1 MNLAIVSPFPPDI
14 TGIGQYGF
22 HLSRTLAQS
31 GQFMEINV
39 LAGSRTTP
47 RKIDVSP
54 TVRVIYQ
61 WQPDR
66 LGVGQAIL
74 SFLRQAKPDLV
85 WFNMGAS
92 VFGRSPLAN
101 LFGFLTLNCVHVYG
115 LPTVVTLHE
124 LVELADLK
132 TLHAPG
138 GRLALLGGRL
148 LTKLAARADVL
159 CLTMRR
165 YVNWFSTRQPGL
177 PCVHIPIGAYQA
189 PERLAEPGTPEL
201 LFFSSM
207 APYKGLEVLLS
218 AYQSLLGRYP
228 GLRLT
233 VAGAEHPRFPGYV
246 DRLRR
251 DYSSFSG
258 VDWLGQVPEDRVRP
272 LFARAQL
279 VVLPYLASTG
289 SSSVLFQSAMWGR
302 ALVASDLP
310 ETRAVV
316 EESGLSVEFFENRD
330 ASSLAGAIRTLLDSP
345 KHRLA
350 QSTQNLH
357 AVQRRRPE
365 VTCQAYLRAFNL
377 ALEARSSQK
386 RLEIPAHFPPLAS

>member
-31 GQFMEINV
+31 GQFMEIDV
-39 LAGSRTTP
+39 LAGSRNP
-47 RKIDVSP
+47 PQKVDVSSS
-54 TVRVIYQ
+54 VRVIYQ
-61 WQPDR
+61 WQPDQ
-66 LGVGQAIL
+66 LGIGHAIL
-74 SFLRQAKPDLV
+74 SFLHQGNPDLV

-92 VFGRSPLAN
+92 VFGRTPLAN
-101 LFGFLTLNCVHVYG
+101 LFGFLTLNCVRMSG

-138 GRLALLGGRL
+138 GRLALFGGRL
-148 LTKLAARADVL
+148 LTKMAARADVV
-159 CLTMRR
+159 CLTMSR
-165 YVNWFSTRQPGL
+165 YVNWFSTQQPGL
-177 PCVHIPIGAYQA
+177 TCVHIPIGAYQT
-189 PERLAEPGTPEL
+189 PERLAESHSPEL

-218 AYQSLLGRYP
+218 AYLSLLARYP

-251 DYSSFSG
+251 DYSSVPG
-258 VDWLGQVPEDRVRP
+258 VRWLGQVPEDRVRP
-272 LFARAQL
+272 LFARAQV

-289 SSSVLFQSAMWGR
+289 SSSVLYQSAMWGR
-302 ALVASDLP
+302 ALVASDLAD
-310 ETRAVV
+310 TRAVV
-316 EESGLSVEFFENRD
+316 EESGLAVEFFHNRD
-330 ASSLAGAIRTLLDSP
+330 VSSLAEAIRCLLDSP
-345 KHRLA
+345 GQRHA
-350 QSTQNLH
+350 QSTHNFK

-365 VTCQAYLRAFNL
+365 VTCRAYLQAFNI
-377 ALEARSSQK
+377 ALEARCSQK